1 MLRRVDQLLSSLGYC
16 SRKEAQ
22 QLCEEERLVAKGQ
35 PITKASQKVEGA
47 DVLLDGEPLDFP
59 NGLVVMLNKP
69 VGFVCAHDERDG
81 RIIYELLPERWRRR
95 DPVVTTVGRLD
106 KDTSGL
112 LLLTDNGALVHRLT
126 SPKHHVDKVYLATLD
141 SPLTAACIEAFAR
154 GILLDSEDSKT
165 LPAKVVAREAASDGR
180 GAVVEVTMHEGRYHQ
195 VRRMFAACGLHV
207 IALHRETFGEFT
219 LGDLP
224 VGQWREVPAKA

>member
-22 QLCEEERLVAKGQ
+22 LLCDEERLVAKGQ

-59 NGLVVMLNKP
+59 DGLVVMLNKP
-69 VGFVCAHDERDG
+69 AGYVCAHDERDG

-112 LLLTDNGALVHRLT
+112 LLLTDNGPLVHRLT

-141 SPLTAACIEAFAR
+141 SPLTPACVEAFAQ
-154 GILLDSEDSKT
+154 GILLDSEDTKT
-165 LPAKVVAREAASDGR
+165 LPAKLVAREPAREGR
-180 GAVVEVTMHEGRYHQ
+180 GPLVEVTMHEGRYHQ

-207 IALHRETFGEFT
+207 VALHRETFGEFT

-224 VGQWREVPAKA
+224 VGQWREVSAKR

>member
-1 MLRRVDQLLSSLGYC
+1 VLRRVDQLLSSLGYC

-22 QLCEEERLVAKGQ
+22 LLCDEERLVAGGQ
-35 PITKASQKVEGA
+35 PITKASQKVDGA
-47 DVLLDGEPLDFP
+47 EVLLDGEPLDFP

-69 VGFVCAHDERDG
+69 VGHVCAHDERDG

-112 LLLTDNGALVHRLT
+112 LLLTDDGPLVHRLT
-126 SPKHHVDKVYLATLD
+126 SPKHHVDKVYRATLD
-141 SPLTAACIEAFAR
+141 APVTAACIEAFAQ
-154 GILLDSEDSKT
+154 GILLDSEETKT
-165 LPAKVVAREAASDGR
+165 LPAKVVAREGTVA
-180 GAVVEVTMHEGRYHQ
+180 EVTVHEGRYHQ

-207 IALHRETFGEFT
+207 TALHRESFGEFS
-219 LGDLP
+219 LGELP
-224 VGQWREVPAKA
+224 VGHWRALRLQAPRS